1 VQSYKNKE
9 YYQILGIKPSA
20 TQKDVKAAYR
30 SLARKYHPDV
40 NKGNK
45 LSEIKFKEVGEAYD
59 VLGDEKKRKQ
69 YDLLKGYNQAPKN
82 EETIS
87 QQAKRRASEA
97 YSEKKEEKSTTEKTS
112 KPDKQP
118 HPEKN
123 FNDVFNEFIDNIFNK
138 NNFSEPP
145 PSQPKPKQ
153 TSTPKKRGD
162 DITADISI
170 SIAEAHNGTTR
181 KINILHTDPCGQCK
195 GAKYTN
201 GSPCIICNGKGE
213 VSNHKKI
220 NVKIP
225 ASVKEGS
232 KIRIPYEGN
241 KGQNG
246 GQNGDLYLLIH
257 IQKHSLFTF
266 ENLNV
271 LCELPIT
278 PSEAALGTEIDIP
291 TIDGHVNMKIPS
303 ETQSGQKFRLSGE
316 GIADSKSGK
325 RGDQIVTVMIEIPNN
340 LSEKEKQ
347 LYQELARIRKSNP
360 RDNIVYEYNK

>member
-9 YYQILGIKPSA
+9 YYQILGIKPSVA
-20 TQKDVKAAYR
+20 QKDIKAAYR

-45 LSEIKFKEVGEAYD
+45 LSEEKFKEIGEAYF

-69 YDLLKGYNQAPKN
+69 YDLLKGYNQTQIN
-82 EETIS
+82 EDTVS
-87 QQAKRRASEA
+87 QQAKKRASDA
-97 YSEKKEEKSTTEKTS
+97 YTERSEEKSTTDKTS
-112 KPDKQP
+112 KPDKESQND
-118 HPEKN
+118 KS
-123 FNDVFNEFIDNIFNK
+123 FNDVFNEFLDNVFNK
-138 NNFSEPP
+138 NNFKEPP
-145 PSQPKPKQ
+145 PVQPKPKQ
-153 TSTPKKRGD
+153 AGAPKKRGD

-181 KINILHTDPCGQCK
+181 KVNILHTDPCGQCK
-195 GAKYTN
+195 GTKHMN
-201 GSPCIICNGKGE
+201 GSTCIVCNGKGE
-213 VSNHKKI
+213 ITNHKKI

-225 ASVKEGS
+225 TNVKEGS

-246 GQNGDLYLLIH
+246 GQNGDLFLLIH

-271 LCELPIT
+271 LCEIPIT
-278 PSEAALGTEIDIP
+278 PSEAALGTEIDVP
-291 TIDGHVNMKIPS
+291 TIDGHVNMKIPP
-303 ETQSGQKFRLSGE
+303 ETQSGQKFRLTGQ
-316 GIADSKSGK
+316 GIAESQSGK
-325 RGDQIVTVMIEIPNN
+325 KGDQLVTVMIGIPNN

-347 LYQELARIRKSNP
+347 LYQELARIRKFNP
-360 RDNIVYEYNK
+360 RENIVYEYDK